1 MKKDTRSQS
10 QGANFFKHRA
20 GRIGA
25 SYSKQALHTNP
36 ALPSQSLIQSICYPE
51 LNKIFSKAIKHGC
64 EHEELA
70 ISAYEQVMKQKHRIF
85 KIVKCCMF
93 INKEYP
99 GYMPPQTTSVP
110 VTVVGKGA
118 ERSSV
123 HFVKKTVTLI
133 TMS

>member
-1 MKKDTRSQS
+1 MR
-10 QGANFFKHRA
+10 GAK
-20 GRIGA
+20 IK
-25 SYSKQALHTNP
+25 SKCVP
-36 ALPSQSLIQSICYPE
+36 ALSEEEMDSFYAE
-51 LNKIFSKAIKHGC
+51 LNNCKFKPLVLS
-64 EHEELA
+64 LA
-70 ISAYEQVMKQKHRIF
+70 TPFADSF
-85 KIVKCCMF
+85 VKCFMF

-99 GYMPPQTTSVP
+99 GYMPPQTSSVP